1 MPLPPP
7 PVPLSHKGFEIVI
20 HEEGARFS
28 YEIRHRDR
36 SLVVS
41 PTTYASEAE
50 ARRAAR
56 VFVEGVDRLLG
67 LDPPDREG

>member
-1 MPLPPP
+1 MS
-7 PVPLSHKGFEIVI
+7 LSHPVSLSQKGFEIVI
-20 HEEGARFS
+20 HEGGARFS

-36 SLVVS
+36 SLVTS

-50 ARRAAR
+50 AQRAAR

-67 LDPPDREG
+67 LDPPHRGG